1 MLLELE
7 KKAADFL
14 TTLEFPFS
22 KTNVLLA
29 VSGGADSIA
38 LLYVFHALITHE
50 ILSCNLHCVHIN
62 HQLRTDA
69 DSDEEFVTSQA
80 QILKIPITTRQLN
93 IRKYANDKKLS
104 IETAARQ
111 LRIENFMAIARA
123 NNCNWMATGHQKND
137 NAETVI
143 HRLLRGTGFRGM
155 AGIWPVRKFDENISF
170 VRPLLCVTRD
180 EIIRYLQKKNLDW
193 HEDSTNVDCAYTRN
207 FIRHKLLPA
216 LQKDCNISLT
226 DQLFNLSSSA
236 NNIYKEVCKQ
246 TDSLWPKV
254 ARCDNNKVTLNL
266 NMFSEQFP
274 PVQLELI
281 RRSLAS
287 IGCGEAGLTSLH
299 YENILH
305 LTKQNVSRKKIQLPG
320 GFLIQREYYNLVF
333 CWMDLSSHRTNESQP
348 EIIKIPGQTTFDNF
362 TIQASITVAGSE
374 FRVQNRNTWHGH
386 PGHAC
391 MGWKPMPQY
400 AEQESFDFYKIK
412 LPLTV
417 RLRKEGD
424 RFVPLGQKGEKKI
437 GKFITDQKVPDE
449 IRSKTLVISDAE
461 KIIWLYPIRIS
472 EQIKITPKTR
482 KILQLKITYPEP
494 V

>member
-7 KKAADFL
+7 KKVAEFL
-14 TTLEFPFS
+14 KTREFPFS

-38 LLYVFHALITHE
+38 LLYVFHALKTHE
-50 ILSCNLHCVHIN
+50 VFSGKLHCVHIN

-69 DSDEEFVTSQA
+69 DSDEEFVTSQV
-80 QILKIPITTRQLN
+80 QILKIPITTKQLDV
-93 IRKYANDKKLS
+93 RKYADDNKLS

-111 LRIENFMAIARA
+111 LRIENLMKIAQA
-123 NNCNWMATGHQKND
+123 NNCNWIATGHQKND

-143 HRLLRGTGFRGM
+143 HRLLRGTGFRGL
-155 AGIWPVRKFDENISF
+155 AGIWPVRRFDKNISF

-180 EIIRYLQKKNLDW
+180 EIIHYLQRKNLNW
-193 HEDSTNVDCAYTRN
+193 HEDYTNIDYVFTRN
-207 FIRHKLLPA
+207 YIRHRLLPE
-216 LQKDCNISLT
+216 LQKDCKISLT
-226 DQLFNLSSSA
+226 DQLFNLSVSA
-236 NNIYKEVCKQ
+236 NKIYKSVCRKA
-246 TDSLWPKV
+246 DSLWPKV
-254 ARCDNNKVTLNL
+254 SQCGDNRVTLNI
-266 NMFSEQFP
+266 NVFSMQCP

-320 GFLIQREYYNLVF
+320 GFIIWKEYENIVF
-333 CWMDLSSHRTNESQP
+333 THRVV
-348 EIIKIPGQTTFDNF
+348 IKDGVETHPTTLTIPGQTKFNEF
-362 TIQASITVAGSE
+362 TIQLSVIEREQTDFKKFLKSRTPSIE
-374 FRVQNRNTWHGH
+374 W
-386 PGHAC
+386 
-391 MGWKPMPQY
+391 
-400 AEQESFDFYKIK
+400 FDFDKIK
-412 LPLTV
+412 QPLMV

-424 RFVPLGQKGEKKI
+424 RFIPLGQKAEKKI

-449 IRSKTLVISDAE
+449 IRSKILVISDTE

-472 EQIKITPKTR
+472 EQTKKTPETKN
-482 KILQLKITYPEP
+482 ILQLQITNNKPA
-494 V
+494 